1 MPGTVIS
8 LRDTSSSR
16 ARRAISLSRSAILPL
31 KTGEQD
37 AVQSQMLAVGMSAL
51 DLQSGYQ
58 ANTNF
63 RTAGA
68 SKADHDE
75 IRT

>member
-51 DLQSGYQ
+51 DLQSG
-58 ANTNF
+58 
-63 RTAGA
+63 
-68 SKADHDE
+68 
-75 IRT
+75 